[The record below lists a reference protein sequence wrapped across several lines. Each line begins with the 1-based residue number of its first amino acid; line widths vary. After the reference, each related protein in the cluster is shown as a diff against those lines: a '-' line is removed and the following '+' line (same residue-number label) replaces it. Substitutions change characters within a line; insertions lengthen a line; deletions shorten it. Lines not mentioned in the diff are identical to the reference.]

1 MWSLDFGLIFVA
13 PSALVM
19 VVVVVVVVV
28 DGKANAKPKARL
40 SVGA

>member
-19 VVVVVVVVV
+19 VVVVV